1 MRYGRSI
8 SVVGIILSLTSK
20 LSENSD
26 RKMNGMETYAKYFGI
41 EQYKY
46 KPFFCQR
53 AAANVHQEKP
63 DERRR
68 ISPFERRRISP
79 SERRRISP
87 SERRRISPSE
97 NSTPREVSVRIFSP
111 ARKGFLVG

>member
-87 SERRRISPSE
+87 SE

-111 ARKGFLVG
+111 ARKGFLVGKASR